1 MVTQSHPAV
10 AALDEQA
17 ALIAIRVQRQAVRR
31 SMIALLCMITGAIV
45 AVWASSW
52 WSQRLSPEEQ
62 SALGRWVAID
72 TLSRTSPKG
81 TSSLTCYR
89 ELKLLAGHEVQMRVW
104 AQGDPKQVEMI
115 PLFGGR
121 GYLLPL
127 EAVRTDTLTMVPY
140 PAVLPSS
147 IDSTSAAP
155 VNATGRWTIKDGR
168 IEIEWNLDN
177 SPLER
182 IRKKYSEVVR
192 GVQTIYISKK
202 ASGDLTQDQD
212 GRLTIHWDTKPSRA
226 SRYIHPPQA
235 WTRQK

>member
-1 MVTQSHPAV
+1 M
-10 AALDEQA
+10 
-17 ALIAIRVQRQAVRR
+17 
-31 SMIALLCMITGAIV
+31 
-45 AVWASSW
+45 
-52 WSQRLSPEEQ
+52 
-62 SALGRWVAID
+62 
-72 TLSRTSPKG
+72 
-81 TSSLTCYR
+81 
-89 ELKLLAGHEVQMRVW
+89 AGHEVQMRVW

-121 GYLLPL
+121 GCLLPL

-147 IDSTSAAP
+147 IDLNSAAP

-168 IEIEWNLDN
+168 IEIEWDLDN

-182 IRKKYSEVVR
+182 IRKKYREVVR

-202 ASGDLTQDQD
+202 ASGDVIQGQN
-212 GRLTIHWDTKPSRA
+212 GQLTINWASNPNRSTVYTHPS
-226 SRYIHPPQA
+226 QV